1 MVTGVKRCVTSGMN
15 IYKVL
20 PLPRLG
26 ADDLSAR
33 RPAGGRDGFVLNP
46 LLLFV
51 LRLRVA
57 KGGIASEAKLSV
69 IGYSGFVDRP
79 GSPLRRGRLGF
90 PVRVFG
96 VAPEGEVNEPAISS
110 P

>member
-1 MVTGVKRCVTSGMN
+1 MDSDGSSSHGFF
-15 IYKVL
+15 

-26 ADDLSAR
+26 ADGLSAK
-33 RPAGGRDGFVLNP
+33 RPAGGRGGFVLNP

-57 KGGIASEAKLSV
+57 KGGIVSEAKESV
-69 IGYSGFVDRP
+69 IGYSGFVDKP
-79 GSPLRRGRLGF
+79 GSPLRRGRFGL
-90 PVRVFG
+90 PVRVLG